1 MRQARWLLLALAL
14 SGCAP
19 TLASQEGAKLPF
31 VPAHTAHLQVGLR
44 DIVVQFSDWPL
55 RARKSLDIVFAPS
68 GGSTQG
74 LQGRL
79 ALIRPDGEIDTGAD
93 YLPRFVRDGRYWGLD
108 SQAMDRPGR
117 WQLSLTI
124 FQQTGTLPLQV
135 GPAPAGPPSG
145 LISALAVLPLA
156 LLLGL
161 ALQAW
166 WRVRPLRQ
174 LDSRSW

>member
-1 MRQARWLLLALAL
+1 MTQVRWLLLALAL

-19 TLASQEGAKLPF
+19 VQTSPENANLAF
-31 VPAHTAHLQVGLR
+31 TPAHTAHLRVGLR
-44 DIVVQFSDWPL
+44 DVVVQFSDWPL

-68 GGSTQG
+68 GGSTRG

-79 ALIRPDGEIDTGAD
+79 ALIRPDGEIDTATG
-93 YLPRFVRDGRYWGLD
+93 YLPRFVRDKRFWGLD

-124 FQQTGTLPLQV
+124 VQQTGTLPLQV

-161 ALQAW
+161 SMRAW